1 MDEAQHDG
9 IEVARVY
16 AQALLELA
24 DHEGAAEDVLTELD
38 QLGELFDKVPD
49 LEPLLTNPLVE
60 EETKS
65 SLIETSLRGKLH
77 ELTVNTLE
85 VMNQKGRL
93 GLVRGLIVAYRE
105 AFEVERGI
113 QKVRVVSAVP
123 LNDRQREEITRVAA
137 RITGHTPRLA
147 ETVDESLI
155 GGVVLYAGDR
165 KLDVSLRR
173 DLNEAAARLAER
185 ASLEM
190 QRGADRY
197 VDEEPTA

>member
-1 MDEAQHDG
+1 MDEVQHDG

-24 DHEGAAEDVLTELD
+24 EQAGAAEDVLTELD
-38 QLGELFDKVPD
+38 QLGELLDKVPD

-65 SLIETSLRGKLH
+65 NLIESSLRGKLH

-93 GLVRGLIVAYRE
+93 GLMRGLIVAYRE
-105 AFEVERGI
+105 AFETARGI

-147 ETVDESLI
+147 EAIDESLI

-173 DLNEAAARLAER
+173 DLNEATERLAER
-185 ASLEM
+185 SSLEM
-190 QRGADRY
+190 QRGAGRY

>member
-1 MDEAQHDG
+1 VDELHTDG
-9 IEVARVY
+9 IEIARIY

-24 DHEGAAEDVLTELD
+24 DQEESAEQVLSELE
-38 QLGELFDKVPD
+38 QFGELLDRAPD

-65 SLIETSLRGKLH
+65 TLIERFLRDRLH
-77 ELTVNTLE
+77 ELIVNTLE

-93 GLVRGLIVAYRE
+93 GLARSLIAAYRE
-105 AFEVERGI
+105 AYETARGI

-123 LNDRQREEITRVAA
+123 LNDRQREQISRVAA
-137 RITGHTPRLA
+137 RITGRTPRLA
-147 ETVDESLI
+147 EAVDESLI

-165 KLDVSLRR
+165 KLDASLRR
-173 DLNEAAARLAER
+173 DLREAAERMAER
-185 ASLEM
+185 ASIEM
-190 QRGADRY
+190 QRGAGRY